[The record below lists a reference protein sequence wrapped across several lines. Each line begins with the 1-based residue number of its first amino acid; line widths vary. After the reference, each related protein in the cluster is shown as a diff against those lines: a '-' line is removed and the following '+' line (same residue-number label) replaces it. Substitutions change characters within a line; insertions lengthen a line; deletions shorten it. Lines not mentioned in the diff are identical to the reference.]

1 MLRFVTQRLIYIA
14 SICILI
20 IFAIFLGMGMSRNSV
35 YRVPNFEMGSHA
47 VRAWTNTQVYLK
59 DLVRL
64 DLGSISHDL
73 LGTISIQDLLLDTY
87 FKSMGLL
94 LTALCVSTI
103 LGVIFGISAALIKA
117 KQAVT
122 GFMLLSILGISTPS
136 FFAGVLLHQAELK
149 YLDVFGRPL
158 VKMAGFGW
166 DFQHMLLPVLV
177 LMAYPLAY
185 VTRAAYI
192 ALNNVLKE
200 RYIQTAHSKGLNKK
214 TVLNV
219 HALRNIAVPVLTAI
233 GVSFRFSL
241 STLPVVEYFFAWPG
255 LGLRLLEAIQDHQGR
270 LVVTF
275 ALSLSLT
282 IQLINLSLDVLY
294 RIIDPRLRNDN
305 EMA

>member
-1 MLRFVTQRLIYIA
+1 MLRFVAQRLIYIA

-47 VRAWTNTQVYLK
+47 VRAWSNTQVYLK
-59 DLVRL
+59 DLVTL
-64 DLGSISHDL
+64 DLGSINHDL
-73 LGTISIQDLLLDTY
+73 LGTVTIRSLLRDTY

-94 LTALCVSTI
+94 LTALCVSTF
-103 LGVIFGISAALIKA
+103 LGVLFGISAALIKA

-185 VTRAAYI
+185 VTRATYI
-192 ALNNVLKE
+192 ALNNVLRE

-214 TVLNV
+214 TVVNV
-219 HALRNIAVPVLTAI
+219 HALKNIAVPVLTAI

-255 LGLRLLEAIQDHQGR
+255 LGLRLLEAIQDHHGR

-275 ALSLSLT
+275 ALTLSLT
-282 IQLINLSLDVLY
+282 IQLINLSLDLIY
-294 RIIDPRLRNDN
+294 RVIDPRLRDEN